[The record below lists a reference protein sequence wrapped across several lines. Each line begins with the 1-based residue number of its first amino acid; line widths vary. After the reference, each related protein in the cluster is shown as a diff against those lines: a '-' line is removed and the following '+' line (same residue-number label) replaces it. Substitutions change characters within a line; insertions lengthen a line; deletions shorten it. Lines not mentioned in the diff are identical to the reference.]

1 MMLQDNLKAL
11 RKEKGMSQEE
21 LASRVFVVR
30 QTVSKW
36 EKGLSVPDA
45 DALQK
50 LAEVLEV
57 PVSRLLGAPVEQPQ
71 DQNELAVQL
80 SRLNEQ
86 LVIRNRRSDRVWK
99 AVRTVFIAVGA
110 LAVLFL
116 IAVTVGYFLLAGV
129 KSAGGPQEQQGIV
142 SYEEEADSVQ
152 HAATLQD

>member
-1 MMLQDNLKAL
+1 MLQDNLKAL

-57 PVSRLLGAPVEQPQ
+57 PVSRLLGTPVEQPQ

-99 AVRTVFIAVGA
+99 AVRTVFAVIGA
-110 LAVLFL
+110 LVVLSL
-116 IAVTVGYFLLAGV
+116 IAFVVGCFLLAGV
-129 KSAGGPQEQQGIV
+129 RSTGGSQEQQGIV
-142 SYEEEADSVQ
+142 SYEEEADSVWNV
-152 HAATLQD
+152 TTVQD